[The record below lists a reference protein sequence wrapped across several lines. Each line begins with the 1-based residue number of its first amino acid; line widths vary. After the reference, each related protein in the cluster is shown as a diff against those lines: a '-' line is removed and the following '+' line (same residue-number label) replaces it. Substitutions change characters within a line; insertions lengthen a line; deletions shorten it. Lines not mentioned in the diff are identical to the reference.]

1 MKNQI
6 FDTYIVDGWIITM
19 TKSQYINAYKKTQQ
33 SSNSVTSSH
42 EIVRTLMKELVNS
55 MKKIVLDIQDEKKR
69 KKDQYLVDSV
79 FEEKYARNKSK
90 NLSKSLSIIYGLQ
103 TSLDFDKALEIANN
117 LFQLY
122 EYCRHEIIKG
132 FSQNIDD
139 GIIKAI
145 EVIKQ
150 IMEGWE
156 EIPSLEK

>member
-1 MKNQI
+1 MTNNE
-6 FDTYIVDGWIITM
+6 YI
-19 TKSQYINAYKKTQQ
+19 QAYKKTQQ
-33 SSNSVTSSH
+33 STNTVTSSH

-55 MKKIVLDIQDEKKR
+55 MQKLVLDIQDDRTRKEDKFIADTSYDEKNTK
-69 KKDQYLVDSV
+69 
-79 FEEKYARNKSK
+79 NKSK

-122 EYCRHEIIKG
+122 EYCRQEIIKG
-132 FSQNIDD
+132 FSQKIED

-145 EVIKQ
+145 DIIKQ

-156 EIPSLEK
+156 EIPSFERKDG

>member
-1 MKNQI
+1 
-6 FDTYIVDGWIITM
+6 M
-19 TKSQYINAYKKTQQ
+19 TNNEYINAYKKTQQ
-33 SSNSVTSSH
+33 STNSVTSSH

-55 MKKIVLDIQDEKKR
+55 MQKLVLDIQDDRAKKVDKYIVDTLED
-69 KKDQYLVDSV
+69 KKNIQ
-79 FEEKYARNKSK
+79 KKSK

-122 EYCRHEIIKG
+122 EYCRQEIIKG
-132 FSQNIDD
+132 FSQKIEE

-145 EVIKQ
+145 DIIKQ

-156 EIPSLEK
+156 EIPSFERKDG

>member
-1 MKNQI
+1 
-6 FDTYIVDGWIITM
+6 M
-19 TKSQYINAYKKTQQ
+19 TNKQYINAYKKTQQ
-33 SSNSVTSSH
+33 SSNEVTTSYQ
-42 EIVRTLMKELVNS
+42 IVRTLMKELVNS
-55 MKKIVLDIQDEKKR
+55 MHKIVLDIQDERKR
-69 KKDQYLVDSV
+69 KLDKFEVDKA

-117 LFQLY
+117 FFQLY

-132 FSQNIDD
+132 FSKKIED
-139 GIIKAI
+139 GIVKAI
-145 EVIKQ
+145 DVVKQ

>member
-1 MKNQI
+1 MVHNEQL
-6 FDTYIVDGWIITM
+6 
-19 TKSQYINAYKKTQQ
+19 NAYKKTQQ
-33 SSNSVTSSH
+33 SSSSVTSSH

-55 MKKIVLDIQDEKKR
+55 MQKIVLDIQDERKR
-69 KKDQYLVDSV
+69 KQDKYLVDKA
-79 FEEKYARNKSK
+79 FEEKNARHKSK

-132 FSQNIDD
+132 FSQKIED
-139 GIIKAI
+139 GILKAI
-145 EVIKQ
+145 DVVKQ

>member
-1 MKNQI
+1 MVN
-6 FDTYIVDGWIITM
+6 
-19 TKSQYINAYKKTQQ
+19 SQYIDAYKKTEQ
-33 SSNSVTSSH
+33 SSNSVISSH

-55 MKKIVLDIQDEKKR
+55 MEKIVLDIQDERKR
-69 KKDQYLVDSV
+69 KQDNFLSYNAL
-79 FEEKYARNKSK
+79 EEKYARQKSK

-103 TSLDFDKALEIANN
+103 TSLDFEKALDIANN

-132 FSQNIDD
+132 FSQKIED

-145 EVIKQ
+145 DVIKQ
-150 IMEGWE
+150 IMEGWV

>member
-1 MKNQI
+1 MVN
-6 FDTYIVDGWIITM
+6 
-19 TKSQYINAYKKTQQ
+19 SQYIDAYKKTEQ
-33 SSNSVTSSH
+33 SSNSVISSH

-55 MKKIVLDIQDEKKR
+55 MEKIVLDIQDERKR
-69 KKDQYLVDSV
+69 KQDNFLSYNAL
-79 FEEKYARNKSK
+79 EEKYARQKSK

-103 TSLDFDKALEIANN
+103 TSLDFEKALDIANN

-132 FSQNIDD
+132 FSQKIEN

-145 EVIKQ
+145 DVINQ
-150 IMEGWE
+150 IMEGWQ

>member
-1 MKNQI
+1 MTNNE
-6 FDTYIVDGWIITM
+6 YI
-19 TKSQYINAYKKTQQ
+19 SAYKKTQQ
-33 SSNSVTSSH
+33 SSNAITSSH

-55 MKKIVLDIQDEKKR
+55 MQKIVLDIQDDRSR
-69 KKDQYLVDSV
+69 KQNQFLVDKV
-79 FEEKYARNKSK
+79 FEEKNARHKSK

-122 EYCRHEIIKG
+122 EYCRQEIIKG
-132 FSQNIDD
+132 FSQQVEN
-139 GIIKAI
+139 GIMKAI

-156 EIPSLEK
+156 EIPSLNR

>member
-1 MKNQI
+1 
-6 FDTYIVDGWIITM
+6 M
-19 TKSQYINAYKKTQQ
+19 TNKEYINAYKKTQQ
-33 SSNSVTSSH
+33 SSNTETSSH
-42 EIVRTLMKELVNS
+42 EIVRTLMKELVNT
-55 MKKIVLDIQDEKKR
+55 MHKIVLDIQDDRAKKVDKYTLDKALDEKIT
-69 KKDQYLVDSV
+69 L
-79 FEEKYARNKSK
+79 NKSK

-132 FSQNIDD
+132 FSQKIEN

-145 EVIKQ
+145 DIIKK

-156 EIPSLEK
+156 EIPSLERKDG

>member
-1 MKNQI
+1 MTNNE
-6 FDTYIVDGWIITM
+6 YI
-19 TKSQYINAYKKTQQ
+19 KAYQKTQQ
-33 SSNSVTSSH
+33 STNTVTSSH

-55 MKKIVLDIQDEKKR
+55 MQKLVLDIQDDRARKEDKFIADTDQDEKNIQK
-69 KKDQYLVDSV
+69 
-79 FEEKYARNKSK
+79 KSK

-122 EYCRHEIIKG
+122 EYCRQEIIKG
-132 FSQNIDD
+132 FSQQIED

-145 EVIKQ
+145 DVVKQ

-156 EIPSLEK
+156 EIPSLER